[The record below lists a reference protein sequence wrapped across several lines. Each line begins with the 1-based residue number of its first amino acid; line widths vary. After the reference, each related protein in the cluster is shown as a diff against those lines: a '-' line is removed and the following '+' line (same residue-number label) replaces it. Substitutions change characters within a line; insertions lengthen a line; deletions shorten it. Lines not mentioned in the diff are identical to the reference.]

1 MDDAQRLDTR
11 RLMGMAEGASA
22 QSGARRRMTRGA
34 RVVLLA
40 MLAGVVALTLGF
52 GCYVTSLPTSEIA
65 VHDRAD
71 GIVVLTGGSSRV
83 SDGMELLAADRARR
97 LLISGVRAGN
107 GRFDI
112 SRAMP
117 EREGLL
123 TCCVD
128 LGRFAVNTRGNAA
141 EARRWASDR
150 GFRSLIVVTS
160 NYHMP
165 RAISEFSHA
174 MPTVTLI
181 PYPVVGDQWRSE
193 PWWTSGATARLLL
206 TEYVKFLFAEARIRL
221 NAAGILPESEEGG
234 LFGAAPLRK
243 PTVASVH

>member
-1 MDDAQRLDTR
+1 MDAQRQDTQ
-11 RLMGMAEGASA
+11 RLMGMAEDVSVQAGEGRTTRRGWRVMLLGA
-22 QSGARRRMTRGA
+22 
-34 RVVLLA
+34 LA
-40 MLAGVVALTLGF
+40 AGVVVALGF
-52 GCYVTSLPTSEIA
+52 ACYVASLPTREIA
-65 VHDRAD
+65 ISQSAD

-83 SDGMELLAADRARR
+83 ADGMDLLAAERARR

-107 GRFDI
+107 GRVDLT
-112 SRAMP
+112 RAMP
-117 EREGLL
+117 EHHRLL

-128 LGRFAVNTRGNAA
+128 LGRFAVNTRGNAV
-141 EARRWASDR
+141 EARRWANER

-174 MPTVTLI
+174 MPGVNLI

-193 PWWTSGATARLLL
+193 PWWASGATARLLL

-221 NAAGILPESEEGG
+221 NAAGLLPEAEEDG
-234 LFGAAPLRK
+234 LFGSAPARK
-243 PTVASVH
+243 PAVAAVH

>member
-1 MDDAQRLDTR
+1 MSAQDTQ
-11 RLMGMAEGASA
+11 RLMGMAEGAA
-22 QSGARRRMTRGA
+22 VQAGEGRATRRGW
-34 RVVLLA
+34 RVLFF
-40 MLAGVVALTLGF
+40 GALTAAAAVTVGF
-52 GCYVTSLPTSEIA
+52 ACYVASLPSHEIA
-65 VHDRAD
+65 ITRNAD

-83 SDGMELLAADRARR
+83 SDGMDLLAAERARR
-97 LLISGVRAGN
+97 LLISGVRVGN
-107 GRFDI
+107 GRVDI

-117 EREGLL
+117 EHQKLL

-128 LGRFAVNTRGNAA
+128 LGRFAINTRGNAV
-141 EARRWASDR
+141 EARRWAGER

-174 MPTVTLI
+174 MPGIDLI

-206 TEYVKFLFAEARIRL
+206 VEYVKFLFAEARIRL
-221 NAAGILPESEEGG
+221 NAAGLLPETGEDG
-234 LFGAAPLRK
+234 LFGSAAMRK
-243 PTVASVH
+243 PKVAAVH